1 MNCSLT
7 RLLCPW
13 DFLGKNTGVYCH
25 FLLQGFF
32 PTKGSNPCLLH
43 WQADSLSLSHQG
55 SHCTHGS
62 LYMSMLLSQL
72 IPPSP
77 SLPVSMSP
85 SVHCSTIYNSWDM
98 EATCISINRRMD
110 KEDVAHIYNRTLSHK
125 KEQNCVICSCVDEP
139 RVCQSEVSQ
148 KEKNEYHKLMHTYGI
163 FERWN

>member
-13 DFLGKNTGVYCH
+13 DFLGKNTGVNCH

-32 PTKGSNPCLLH
+32 PTEGSNPCLLH
-43 WQADSLSLSHQG
+43 WQRDSLSLSHLG
-55 SHCTHGS
+55 SHFIHGS

-72 IPPSP
+72 LPPSP

-98 EATCISINRRMD
+98 ETTCISINRRMD
-110 KEDVAHIYNRTLSHK
+110 KENVAHIYNRTLSHK
-125 KEQNCVICSCVDEP
+125 KEQNWVICSCMDEP

-148 KEKNEYHKLMHTYGI
+148 KEKNEYHKLMIFGI
-163 FERWN
+163 FEKWN